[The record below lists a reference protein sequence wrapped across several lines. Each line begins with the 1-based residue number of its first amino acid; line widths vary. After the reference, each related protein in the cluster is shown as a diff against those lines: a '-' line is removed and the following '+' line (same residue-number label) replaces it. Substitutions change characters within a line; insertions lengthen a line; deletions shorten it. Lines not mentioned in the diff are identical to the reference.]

1 MESVVQNLNKLS
13 DSRMGL
19 TETLRVR
26 DHLKSRICS
35 ARIKVIGLVLYHL
48 AKSFSSNEPGR

>member
-19 TETLRVR
+19 TESSGPFEVKNLFSKDKGNR
-26 DHLKSRICS
+26 SCS
-35 ARIKVIGLVLYHL
+35 LSFGKVI
-48 AKSFSSNEPGR
+48 